1 MMDIT
6 IGISFISSGASNG
19 VGPPPHSGTE
29 TKDNIKNVLRA
40 KRRGRGL
47 KQQIV

>member
-6 IGISFISSGASNG
+6 IGISFISLGAGNG

-29 TKDNIKNVLRA
+29 TQDTITEHSGEGKGV
-40 KRRGRGL
+40 
-47 KQQIV
+47 KQ